1 MASRHIDATLRFHD
15 EFSNPMKRAV
25 AGMNG
30 MTDKIMAQNKAI
42 INKGKEM
49 QRMGKNMQRMGRSW
63 TRNVTVPLLAIGG
76 ASMKLA
82 GDFKKSMANINTLL
96 DDQSHLK
103 SYERQVLKTASNIG
117 IDAKIAADGMYQ
129 TISVLGDHGKQTE
142 KTFDIMARAAK
153 AGGAD
158 VQDAVNMIAT
168 AMNGYGDISDK
179 TASKLSDLAFMTAK
193 LGKTKFPELAQS
205 MSSLFPLGKNLG
217 LSYEEL
223 YASMSTATTSF
234 AGDTA
239 EAATA
244 MKGLMTGFLKPSKD
258 MQALYQKLGVSSGQQ
273 LIKQK
278 GLAGAMEEVQ
288 KVAGKDGMPKYFKN
302 IRGLTA
308 ALGLS
313 GEGMEKFK
321 EHLKKMENA
330 KGMTDKALA
339 KVQAANKLN
348 DAINRM
354 KVAGI
359 QFGSAL
365 LPIVVPAIEKIAKG
379 VERLAKWYDG
389 LGKHQKKALNYFL
402 IFLAAIGPGLT
413 LFGRMFSGLGGLVKG
428 FGKLAKAADKARV
441 ASKAV
446 GSAEWLKKLDK
457 GLDKISTSLMD
468 GFSAWRE
475 RTSANLGVIKA
486 RISGFSTSSK
496 EKMSSLASAMSG
508 KFKSARSEMS
518 ASFRAWRENTASD
531 MRYMKERAGNVAASM
546 RKKMVSAAKAI
557 GRGFKAMGKAV
568 VSAFKAVGRAA
579 LAAFKAIGRGL
590 MIVGKFLL
598 ANPIILIIAAIAVA
612 AFLIIKNWKKVKAF
626 FAPLIEWFKK
636 AGAKIKKV
644 FGGIKNKV
652 GDMKDGMQKH
662 LSKAGKRMS
671 AFAKSCMKSSS
682 GVKGYFGGILKF
694 LSGVFTGNW
703 KKAWEGIKQVYKSIW
718 NSFKNIAKKPINFVI
733 GMINK
738 LIAGI
743 NKLKISIPNKKWIP
757 KAFRGASFGFN
768 ISPIPQLA
776 KGSHF
781 TRAGMT
787 LVGEEGPELVDMPRG
802 ARVHNARDTKRM
814 VSGRSVTIAKLA
826 DTIVVREEADID
838 KIATKIVQKLED
850 TSGNVPVL
858 T

>member
-103 SYERQVLKTASNIG
+103 SYEKQVLRTASNIG

-129 TISVLGDHGKQTE
+129 TISVLGDHGKRTE

-302 IRGLTA
+302 VRGLTA

-321 EHLKKMENA
+321 DHLKKMENA

-354 KVAGI
+354 KIAGI

-428 FGKLAKAADKARV
+428 FGKLAKAADKWSAAR
-441 ASKAV
+441 KAA
-446 GSAEWLKKLDK
+446 GKTSWIKKLGNSFK
-457 GLDKISTSLMD
+457 NNGKKITESFKAWKLQASTNLDVV
-468 GFSAWRE
+468 
-475 RTSANLGVIKA
+475 RTRMKATAATMRTQLIK
-486 RISGFSTSSK
+486 
-496 EKMSSLASAMSG
+496 
-508 KFKSARSEMS
+508 
-518 ASFRAWRENTASD
+518 
-531 MRYMKERAGNVAASM
+531 
-546 RKKMVSAAKAI
+546 AAKATSKA
-557 GRGFKAMGKAV
+557 FKAMGKAV
-568 VSAFKAVGRAA
+568 VSAFKAIGRAA

-590 MIVGKFLL
+590 MMVGKFLL

-858 T
+858 A